1 MKMFEYQNTNRFF
14 AMVTGKM
21 EALCEEE
28 IKELGG
34 TNCEQTYRG
43 VYFTADRETLYRIN
57 YKSRLSTR
65 VLSPLASFTC
75 HNSHDLMSMA
85 SQIKW
90 DSIFSLN
97 QTFAITASC
106 ANSKGFT
113 NSLYAAQCLKDGIA
127 DYFRDKFG
135 IRPDVKKNNPDV
147 RFNIHIDGIEAVISL
162 DTSGESLHKRGY
174 RLLSGEAPM
183 QETLAAALIKISGW
197 NGERTLWD
205 PMCGSGTILC
215 EALMHYCRIP
225 AQSLRTNFGF
235 MHLPDFESSTWLK
248 VKTEA
253 DAQIRELPQGM
264 IKGSDKSEE
273 ALSITKSNLS
283 RLPNSENIEL
293 KLTPFQEVNGFE
305 NGIMITNPPYGIRL
319 SNAPDVKILFKEL
332 GDFLK
337 QKCSGT
343 SAFIYVGDTELKKYI
358 GLKPTKKYPL
368 NNAKLEGQLLKID
381 IYSGSKKKK
390 YQTES

>member
-1 MKMFEYQNTNRFF
+1 MFEYQNTNRFF

-21 EALCEEE
+21 EQLCEEE
-28 IKELGG
+28 IIELGG
-34 TNCEQTYRG
+34 TNCEKTYRG
-43 VYFTADRETLYRIN
+43 VYFNADKETIYRIN
-57 YKSRLSTR
+57 YTSRLLTR
-65 VLSPLASFTC
+65 VLAPLVSFKC
-75 HNSHDLMSMA
+75 RNSQDLMMMA
-85 SQIKW
+85 LKIDW
-90 DSIFSLN
+90 ETMLSLN
-97 QTFAITASC
+97 QTFAITASS

-135 IRPDVKKNNPDV
+135 IRPDVKKDNPDV
-147 RFNIHIDGIEAVISL
+147 RFNIHIDGDEGVISL

-183 QETLAAALIKISGW
+183 QETLAAAIIRISQW
-197 NGERTLWD
+197 NGEQPMWD
-205 PMCGSGTILC
+205 PMCGSGTLLC

-225 AQSLRTNFGF
+225 AQFLRTNFGF
-235 MHLPDFESSTWLK
+235 MNMPDYDSAVWIKIKSEVDEK
-248 VKTEA
+248 
-253 DAQIRELPQGM
+253 IRELTPGK
-264 IKGSDKSEE
+264 IKGSDKSDE
-273 ALSITKSNLS
+273 AISITKSNLS
-283 RLPNSENIEL
+283 RLPNSENVEL
-293 KLTPFQEVNGFE
+293 KQTSFQDVDEFE

-319 SNAPDVKILFKEL
+319 GNTPDVQLLFKEL

-343 SAFIYVGDTELKKYI
+343 SAFVYIGDTELRKHI

-390 YQTES
+390 YQTGD

>member
-1 MKMFEYQNTNRFF
+1 MFEYQNTSRFF

-21 EALCEEE
+21 EDMCEEE
-28 IKELGG
+28 ITELGG
-34 TNCEQTYRG
+34 TDCEKTYRG
-43 VYFTADRETLYRIN
+43 VYFNADKETLYRIN
-57 YKSRLSTR
+57 YKSRLLTR
-65 VLSPLASFTC
+65 VLAPIVSFKC
-75 HNSHDLMSMA
+75 RNSHDLMTMA
-85 SQIKW
+85 SKIEW
-90 DSIFSLN
+90 ETMFSLN
-97 QTFAITASC
+97 QTFAITASI

-135 IRPDVKKNNPDV
+135 RRPDVKKDAPDV
-147 RFNIHIDGIEAVISL
+147 RFNIRIDGMDGTISI

-183 QETLAAALIKISGW
+183 QETLAAAIIRLSGW
-197 NGERTLWD
+197 NGEQPLWD
-205 PMCGSGTILC
+205 PMCGSGTLLC

-225 AQSLRTNFGF
+225 AQFLRTNFGF
-235 MHLPDFESSTWLK
+235 MHTPDYDSGVWIKIKSEIDS
-248 VKTEA
+248 E
-253 DAQIRELPQGM
+253 IRELPEGI
-264 IKGSDKSEE
+264 IKGSDKSDE
-273 ALSITKSNLS
+273 AITITKNNFS

-293 KLTPFQEVNGFE
+293 KQSAFQEVDEFSD
-305 NGIMITNPPYGIRL
+305 GIIITNPPYGIRL
-319 SNAPDVKILFKEL
+319 GNAPDVQILFKGL

-337 QKCSGT
+337 QKCRGT
-343 SAFIYVGDTELKKYI
+343 SAFIYIGDTELRKYI

-390 YQTES
+390 YQNDN